1 MQVSRMILV
10 NQRKKAS
17 QSSKVNHGRKASQPI
32 IETQDEKASHG
43 ELSNPTS
50 PSESDG

>member
-1 MQVSRMILV
+1 MQV
-10 NQRKKAS
+10 S

-43 ELSNPTS
+43 ELRTQRPQASQMDKENH
-50 PSESDG
+50 